1 MAMPKTMMYSNDL
14 LSIQVVDNLQN
25 LLQSNHY
32 LPSAVLDSLL
42 TQAHDRKNEKRGL
55 EIVCPRTIFLGE

>member
-1 MAMPKTMMYSNDL
+1 MAMPETMLYSNDL

-25 LLQSNHY
+25 LQSNHY
-32 LPSAVLDSLL
+32 RPSAVLDSLL

-55 EIVCPRTIFLGE
+55 EIVCPRTIFLAE

>member
-1 MAMPKTMMYSNDL
+1 MLYSNDL
-14 LSIQVVDNLQN
+14 HSVLVVDNLQN

-42 TQAHDRKNEKRGL
+42 TQAHDCKNEKRGL
-55 EIVCPRTIFLGE
+55 EIVCPRTIFLAE

>member
-1 MAMPKTMMYSNDL
+1 MLYSNDL
-14 LSIQVVDNLQN
+14 HSVLVVDNLQN

-42 TQAHDRKNEKRGL
+42 TQAHDPKNEKRGL
-55 EIVCPRTIFLGE
+55 EIVCPRTIFLAE